1 MHIPKK
7 HRVEDVEKAMK
18 EAEEHLDEELP
29 EPGVKIVINLGAPP
43 VPHRKPMRHKV
54 VKAKAKKKSEKKAK
68 TKGGKIAGEHESA
81 LGGMY

>member
-54 VKAKAKKKSEKKAK
+54 VKGKAKKKKG
-68 TKGGKIAGEHESA
+68 KGGKIAGEHESA